1 MGRELEL
8 KLATDP
14 DTLAALVATRLPAG
28 WHAGPWQN
36 RRLGNHYYDTHDHE
50 LRDRGVALRVRQ
62 QDSQFTQTIKTAGS
76 SLGGLHRRGEWNATV
91 SGPELDP
98 VRLPETEWTPWLT
111 SLWRQQKLLTV
122 FSTDFERKS
131 RELRHDSGTVL
142 ELALDHGAIHGD
154 EEHDPISE
162 VELELLSGDP
172 APMFELVRQLV
183 SHHPLHPDSR
193 SKAERGYRLLGWHD
207 MPSTRLQPIL
217 IKEGASL
224 WQLLFDTVH
233 NAWTHWQL
241 YEKEFVSKPS
251 VAAAEQMRRA
261 LGLLRHALV
270 CYSGLPLPMAMHGWR
285 RQLTHMLQAFRWV
298 GAARAQLAADA
309 IVWSTQGEDYL
320 PHHDELVEQLPD
332 ERDFAAGII
341 AVEHLLDS
349 RRYALFALDV
359 AQFLLQAPTDLAPA
373 LLQPAGERATELVI
387 RQWEALQKIWD
398 AAPQSPDFGYYERQK
413 RLLRRALW
421 SCLIFGELFDERQRA
436 LFINPCRDLLAGI
449 QDNQTL
455 ASLDQ
460 LGRQLDDDQYRDF
473 TGWLFAQRETL
484 WSALQMTREFALRA
498 EPETL
503 ENG

>member
-1 MGRELEL
+1 MARELEL

-28 WHAGPWQN
+28 WQAGPWQTQ
-36 RRLGNHYYDTHDHE
+36 RLGNRYYDTDDHE
-50 LRDRGVALRVRQ
+50 LRDRGIGLRLRQ
-62 QDSQFTQTIKTAGS
+62 ANEQFTQTIKTAGS
-76 SLGGLHRRGEWNATV
+76 SVGGLHRRNEWNVNVA
-91 SGPELDP
+91 GPELDP

-122 FSTDFERKS
+122 FSTDFERRS
-131 RELRHDSGTVL
+131 RELRHDSGTVI
-142 ELALDHGAIHGD
+142 EFALDHGAVHAD

-162 VELELLSGDP
+162 VEMELLAGDIEP
-172 APMFELVRQLV
+172 LFELARQLIA
-183 SHHPLHPDSR
+183 HHPLHPDSR

-207 MPSTRLQPIL
+207 MPTTRLQPIL
-217 IKEGASL
+217 IKEGATL
-224 WQLLFDTVH
+224 WQILFDTVT
-233 NAWTHWQL
+233 NAWSHWQL

-261 LGLLRHALV
+261 LGLFRHALV
-270 CYSGLPLPMAMHGWR
+270 CYSGLPLPLAMHGWR
-285 RQLTHMLQAFRWV
+285 RQLTHMLKAFRWV
-298 GAARAQLAADA
+298 GTARAQLAADD
-309 IVWSTQGEDYL
+309 IVWSSQGENFL
-320 PHHDELVEQLPD
+320 PHHDELVELLPD
-332 ERDFAAGII
+332 ERDFASGII
-341 AVEHLLDS
+341 AVENLLDS
-349 RRYALFALDV
+349 RRYALFAINMG
-359 AQFLLQAPTDLAPA
+359 QFLAQAPSDIAPA
-373 LLQPAGERATELVI
+373 LLLPADERATELVI

-398 AAPQSPDFGYYERQK
+398 SAPHSQDFGFYDRQK

-421 SCLIFGELFDERQRA
+421 SCLIFGELFDDRQRA

-455 ASLDQ
+455 ASLDH
-460 LGRQLDDDQYRDF
+460 LGRELSDAEYRDF

>member
-14 DTLAALVATRLPAG
+14 DTLAALAATRLPSG
-28 WHAGPWQN
+28 WHAGPWQSHRLSN
-36 RRLGNHYYDTHDHE
+36 RYFDTDDHE
-50 LRDRGVALRVRQ
+50 LLDRGLALRLRQ
-62 QDSQFTQTIKTAGS
+62 DDQQFTQTIKTAGTS
-76 SLGGLHRRGEWNATV
+76 FGGLHRRGEWNV
-91 SGPELDP
+91 SVTGPELDP

-111 SLWRQQKLLTV
+111 SLWRQQKLLPV
-122 FSTDFERKS
+122 FSTDFERRA
-131 RELRHDSGTVL
+131 RELRHDSGTVV
-142 ELALDHGAIHGD
+142 ELALDHGAVHGD

-162 VELELLSGDP
+162 IELELLSGDAGP
-172 APMFELVRQLV
+172 LFELARQLV
-183 SHHPLHPDSR
+183 SHHPLHPDNR
-193 SKAERGYRLLGWHD
+193 SKAERGYRLLGWND
-207 MPSTRLQPIL
+207 LPSTRLQPLL
-217 IKEGASL
+217 IKEGATL

-233 NAWTHWQL
+233 SAWSHWQL

-261 LGLLRHALV
+261 LGLFRHALV
-270 CYSGLPLPMAMHGWR
+270 CYSGLPLPGELQPWR
-285 RQLTHMLQAFRWV
+285 RQLTRMLKAFRWV
-298 GAARAQLAADA
+298 GLARAQQAADD
-309 IVWSTQGEDYL
+309 IVWSTHGEDYL
-320 PHHDELVEQLPD
+320 PHHDDLVELLPD
-332 ERDFAAGII
+332 ERDFASGII

-349 RRYALFALDV
+349 RAYALFALDIG
-359 AQFLLQAPTDLAPA
+359 QFLLQPPTEIASA
-373 LLQPAGERATELVI
+373 LQQPASERATELVI
-387 RQWEALQKIWD
+387 RQWEALQNIWD
-398 AAPQSPDFGYYERQK
+398 RAPSSQDFGFYERQK

-460 LGRQLDDDQYRDF
+460 LGRQLSEDQYRDF

-484 WSALQMTREFALRA
+484 WTAVQMTREFALRA